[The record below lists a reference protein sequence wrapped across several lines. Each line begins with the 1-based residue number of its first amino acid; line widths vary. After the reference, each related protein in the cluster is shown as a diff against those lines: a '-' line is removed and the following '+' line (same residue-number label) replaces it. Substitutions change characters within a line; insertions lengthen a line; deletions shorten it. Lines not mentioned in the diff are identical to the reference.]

1 LEVVDLQVQVEMIHL
16 LLLIVL
22 HTHQKA
28 VELEETYQ
36 VQQDLME
43 VLVVVEQVEVL
54 LQTEVLVIHLLLALP
69 KEIMELLV

>member
-1 LEVVDLQVQVEMIHL
+1 
-16 LLLIVL
+16 
-22 HTHQKA
+22 

>member
-1 LEVVDLQVQVEMIHL
+1 
-16 LLLIVL
+16 
-22 HTHQKA
+22 

-54 LQTEVLVIHLLLALP
+54 LQTEVLVIHLLLTLP